1 MVSRILGEWN
11 FVHKID
17 NLINQSTLSRDVIVI
32 LLSEKELNELMD
44 ELFEAYGG
52 ADLLDDDENT
62 KDSMNL
68 SQQTVEAA
76 SQDQQVYHKV
86 ATVYKQIYSTSYS
99 LCQAI

>member
-1 MVSRILGEWN
+1 
-11 FVHKID
+11 
-17 NLINQSTLSRDVIVI
+17 
-32 LLSEKELNELMD
+32 MD

-86 ATVYKQIYSTSYS
+86 ATVYKQINSTSYS